1 MSGDNRKSLIFKIA
15 SFGIFVL
22 IIVSY
27 GLFQAHKLIAG
38 PIIELDSPHTGVT
51 VANNLLEIKGT
62 SLNTS
67 FISLNDRPIFM
78 DEQGHFS
85 EKLPLYPGYNIINI
99 KAKDRFGSLVSKNIE
114 IVYNEQKS

>member
-1 MSGDNRKSLIFKIA
+1 MSGDTRKSLISKII
-15 SFGIFVL
+15 SLSVFTL
-22 IIVSY
+22 ILGSY
-27 GLFQAHKLIAG
+27 GLFQAHKLLSG

-51 VANNLLEIKGT
+51 VSSNLLEIKGT

-67 FISLNDRPIFM
+67 FISLNDRPIYM
-78 DEQGHFS
+78 DEQGHFT